1 MDKRI
6 LNLREEIDKI
16 DEKIITLLK
25 SRMDVSKK
33 VGELKA
39 TLHIPVEDRG
49 REDEIIQ
56 RLGELADGILRRY
69 LNHQSKY
76 KNRIITV
83 GCWTVISICLYS
95 MFRETNKFFWCE
107 WQQRV
112 ETT

>member
-39 TLHIPVEDRG
+39 ALHIPVGDV
-49 REDEIIQ
+49 
-56 RLGELADGILRRY
+56 
-69 LNHQSKY
+69 K
-76 KNRIITV
+76 K
-83 GCWTVISICLYS
+83 
-95 MFRETNKFFWCE
+95 K
-107 WQQRV
+107 
-112 ETT
+112 

>member
-39 TLHIPVEDRG
+39 ALHIPVEDKG

-56 RLGELADGILRRY
+56 RLGELANGHLKAESLIRIFTAVFKS
-69 LNHQSKY
+69 SKQIQ
-76 KNRIITV
+76 K
-83 GCWTVISICLYS
+83 
-95 MFRETNKFFWCE
+95 
-107 WQQRV
+107 
-112 ETT
+112 

>member
-39 TLHIPVEDRG
+39 TLRIPVEDKG
-49 REDEIIQ
+49 REEEIIQ
-56 RLGELADGILRRY
+56 RLGELADGNLKEEQLIKIFTAVFKS
-69 LNHQSKY
+69 SKQ
-76 KNRIITV
+76 IQ
-83 GCWTVISICLYS
+83 
-95 MFRETNKFFWCE
+95 E
-107 WQQRV
+107 
-112 ETT
+112 

>member
-39 TLHIPVEDRG
+39 ALHIPVEDKG
-49 REDEIIQ
+49 REEEIIQ
-56 RLGELADGILRRY
+56 RLGELADGNLKEEQLIKIFTAVFKS
-69 LNHQSKY
+69 SKQ
-76 KNRIITV
+76 IQ
-83 GCWTVISICLYS
+83 
-95 MFRETNKFFWCE
+95 E
-107 WQQRV
+107 
-112 ETT
+112 

>member
-25 SRMDVSKK
+25 NRMDVSKK

-39 TLHIPVEDRG
+39 VLHIPVEDKG

-56 RLGELADGILRRY
+56 RLGELANGHLKEEQLIRIFTAVFKS
-69 LNHQSKY
+69 SKQIQ
-76 KNRIITV
+76 K
-83 GCWTVISICLYS
+83 
-95 MFRETNKFFWCE
+95 
-107 WQQRV
+107 
-112 ETT
+112 

>member
-39 TLHIPVEDRG
+39 TLHIPVEDKG
-49 REDEIIQ
+49 REEEIIQ
-56 RLGELADGILRRY
+56 RLGELADGNLKEEQLIKIFMAVFKS
-69 LNHQSKY
+69 SKQ
-76 KNRIITV
+76 IQ
-83 GCWTVISICLYS
+83 
-95 MFRETNKFFWCE
+95 E
-107 WQQRV
+107 
-112 ETT
+112 

>member
-16 DEKIITLLK
+16 DEEIITLLK

-39 TLHIPVEDRG
+39 ALHIPVEDKG

-56 RLGELADGILRRY
+56 RLGELANGHLKEEQLIRIFTAVFKS
-69 LNHQSKY
+69 SKQVQ
-76 KNRIITV
+76 K
-83 GCWTVISICLYS
+83 
-95 MFRETNKFFWCE
+95 
-107 WQQRV
+107 
-112 ETT
+112 

>member
-39 TLHIPVEDRG
+39 ALHIPVEDKG
-49 REDEIIQ
+49 REEEIIQ
-56 RLGELADGILRRY
+56 RLGELADGNLKEEQLIKIFMAVFKS
-69 LNHQSKY
+69 SKQ
-76 KNRIITV
+76 IQ
-83 GCWTVISICLYS
+83 
-95 MFRETNKFFWCE
+95 E
-107 WQQRV
+107 
-112 ETT
+112 